1 MEIGDLVFERWSGTK
16 GTVLGFK
23 PGYVIIKP
31 FPRYSYI
38 LRGTNTDTLTRKR
51 WMVRELT
58 EDELNDIDR
67 ERHLDNFMFD
77 EKL

>member
-1 MEIGDLVFERWSGTK
+1 MEIGDLVFERWTGTK
-16 GTVLGFK
+16 GIVLGFK

-31 FPRYSYI
+31 FPQYSYI
-38 LRGTNTDTLTRKR
+38 LRGTNSDALTMKR

-67 ERHLDNFMFD
+67 KRHLGRFVSNEEF
-77 EKL
+77 